1 LEKICSCCLIA
12 GFLGGFPAW
21 GNSSKFKPSIMDID
35 TIKLKFI
42 YRKPD
47 NSFFNQQ
54 IHSKEI
60 ASDYISGSR
69 FVWTNNKW
77 RDEQSAKG
85 LYMPKFWI
93 EEDFVNPAITYFL
106 IEFSAPKF
114 LNGENISALKE
125 ADLMPLVKKLSEF
138 CRKLGVII
146 FESQILKAEPIVL
159 AVGRNINITDRFYC
173 ESVVEAL
180 LKFDY
185 KQYSEQRIVFLLD
198 LENAG
203 REIIFST
210 AKTETFKIYSKNQ
223 ELMNNAQ
230 TVKERQVAEL
240 LKADKYRKNGVY
252 INEILR
258 FELTLKTGR
267 KIGERLKP
275 YLGEAKPTLENI
287 FKPQIWEALVK
298 KEIYKIYNHPLKN
311 FIFLAL
317 EQQTFIDAYLDQK
330 YSHIATKDTARGII
344 ASLQRQG
351 IAKTRKD
358 YLKKYKSRQTWYNY
372 LDILEGLGQFLDL
385 KAISSLSSFQ
395 IHSYILGEF
404 GIDNRQ
410 QGVLEIDIKA
420 SKKIDAKQRNT
431 TGLNF

>member
-1 LEKICSCCLIA
+1 
-12 GFLGGFPAW
+12 
-21 GNSSKFKPSIMDID
+21 MD
-35 TIKLKFI
+35 TIKLKFS
-42 YRKPD
+42 RKKPD
-47 NSFFNQQ
+47 NNFFNQR

-60 ASDYISGSR
+60 ASEFISGSR

-77 RDEQSAKG
+77 RNEQIAKG
-85 LYMPKFWI
+85 VYVPKFWI
-93 EEDFVNPAITYFL
+93 EEDFIHPATTYFL

-114 LNGENISALKE
+114 LNGENVSALKGS
-125 ADLMPLVKKLSEF
+125 DLMPLVRKLSEF
-138 CRKLGVII
+138 CRKLGIFI
-146 FESQILKAEPIVL
+146 FESQILQAEPTVL

-173 ESVVEAL
+173 ESVIEAL

-185 KQYSEQRIVFLLD
+185 KQYSKQRIVFLLD

-203 REIIFST
+203 SEIIFST

-223 ELMNNAQ
+223 ELMNNAK
-230 TVKERQVAEL
+230 TVKEKQIAKL
-240 LKADKYRKNGVY
+240 LKADKYHNGRVY

-275 YLGEAKPTLENI
+275 YLGEASPTLENI
-287 FKPQIWEALVK
+287 FKPKIWEALVK
-298 KEIYKIYNHPLKN
+298 EEVNKIYNHPLKN
-311 FIFLAL
+311 FVFLAL
-317 EQQTFIDAYLDQK
+317 EQQPFIDAYLDQK

-351 IAKTRKD
+351 IAQTRKD
-358 YLKKYKSRQTWYNY
+358 YLAKYKSRQTWYNY
-372 LDILEGLGQFLDL
+372 LDILEGIGQFLDL
-385 KAISSLSSFQ
+385 KVISNLSSFK

-410 QGVLEIDIKA
+410 QGVLGIDIKA
-420 SKKIDAKQRNT
+420 SKKIDTKQRNT
-431 TGLNF
+431 TGLIF